1 MYSQRYKNAQR
12 KFQDLHDCPRCHML
26 TDHYHIK
33 ELIIITNADVYTHTH
48 TCHTSKHTIVHILS
62 ITFLTVHILWNV
74 RQYIKC

>member
-1 MYSQRYKNAQR
+1 
-12 KFQDLHDCPRCHML
+12 ML